1 MTDSVYFYDM
11 FTLLVWLVIG
21 LFVAML
27 FLQFYFRMKVLKVY
41 RVLVQNRVQF
51 QAGDLFRK
59 ERLAIVKENYPER
72 AADIQLFADHLKYSI
87 RMASVLIAL
96 ITGFGGILMYFR

>member
-1 MTDSVYFYDM
+1 M
-11 FTLLVWLVIG
+11 FTILVWLVIG

-59 ERLAIVKENYPER
+59 ERLAIVKEKYPDR
-72 AADIQLFADHLKYSI
+72 AADIQQFADQLKYSI